1 MAGDDAHWRLGCLHD
16 ALRVLSGEPEDQIA
30 SIGAGHPDELGL
42 GFEDGYLL
50 VPTLVAEGV
59 AFSRQS
65 LSLLSQIST
74 AMSDLS
80 GHQNADLW
88 TEAAS
93 RERPEWANVR
103 TLARDAL
110 PLLPALPWP
119 SGTCRYP
126 SRSAG
131 TRAASTLIASAA

>member
-1 MAGDDAHWRLGCLHD
+1 MMAGDDAQWRLEYLHE
-16 ALRVLSGEPEDQIA
+16 AVRVLSEEPEDKIA
-30 SIGAGHPDELGL
+30 SIGAGHPDERGL

-74 AMSDLS
+74 ALSDMS

-88 TEAAS
+88 TEGAI

-103 TLARDAL
+103 SMARDAL
-110 PLLPALPWP
+110 PLLPALP
-119 SGTCRYP
+119 
-126 SRSAG
+126 
-131 TRAASTLIASAA
+131 